1 MINGNGAPPIGP
13 VDVTVEGNKNC
24 EYPKCRLSRFL
35 KSKEEGRPKLKK
47 GGKEIDAQKMY
58 LLPGFIEMHGHISS
72 QKSGKADYIYKLW
85 MAHGITTIRDPS
97 CGQGLDWVLSE
108 RDRSLKN
115 EITAPRILAYTR
127 FGQGMKYGINSP
139 QEAIDWVRNNAAKG
153 ADGIKFFWFKTRY
166 IQSGTS
172 GE

>member
-1 MINGNGAPPIGP
+1 
-13 VDVTVEGNKNC
+13 
-24 EYPKCRLSRFL
+24 
-35 KSKEEGRPKLKK
+35 
-47 GGKEIDAQKMY
+47 MY

-72 QKSGKADYIYKLW
+72 QQSGKAEYVYKLW

-108 RDRSLKN
+108 RERSLKN
-115 EITAPRILAYTR
+115 EITAPRILAYTS

-166 IQSGTS
+166 IQSCAS